1 MTEKEIQEL
10 FVTHSFQDA
19 KRTLIDECRAMGHEL
34 MGHENVFEL
43 KALALRGSRSS
54 DGVGESSQSSV
65 AGGSRGGGAISD
77 PETDGAGEAVTNAV
91 EGDPSRN
98 GDGVDTQNLDD
109 QNAIGGGEPKTEQPR
124 LIDAYLEIAKKSRG
138 TRKRSKANC
147 RAKSGQ
153 SADADGDTKSERNG
167 EPNGDAGG
175 SGDQNG
181 GATAEQLDDEAKRK
195 MAEAQDLMKQ
205 AQEMREA
212 KRKREEEERKK
223 REEEQNKKNR
233 HYRTDEVVRR
243 LKCLHKAFL
252 VGPAGTGKSTLAMCA
267 CKELFGIDGGM
278 EDVAKSKYFAQ
289 ISFSPDTVS
298 ADMLGF
304 TDVNGVFHETDII
317 RVFREGGL
325 ILFDEMDDADASLLV
340 KLNTM
345 LANRVI
351 PTPSGMVVQNKDT
364 YIVGTANTYGT
375 GGTSMYVGRNRL
387 DAATLD
393 RWKMATIHVDY
404 DVELEDR
411 IIGGSLD
418 ERGKTELCTA
428 RNAIRDCISANKWR
442 QICSTRFVIDCCS
455 MMKSGYKLNQCID
468 TYLLSWDENN
478 RNAVNKRIR
487 DDLKALSK

>member
-19 KRTLIDECRAMGHEL
+19 KQTLIDECRAMGHEL

-43 KALALRGSRSS
+43 KALVLRGSRSS
-54 DGVGESSQSSV
+54 AGESGAV
-65 AGGSRGGGAISD
+65 ASATT
-77 PETDGAGEAVTNAV
+77 P
-91 EGDPSRN
+91 
-98 GDGVDTQNLDD
+98 
-109 QNAIGGGEPKTEQPR
+109 
-124 LIDAYLEIAKKSRG
+124 
-138 TRKRSKANC
+138 TRC
-147 RAKSGQ
+147 
-153 SADADGDTKSERNG
+153 
-167 EPNGDAGG
+167 G
-175 SGDQNG
+175 SGDGEDG
-181 GATAEQLDDEAKRK
+181 GDVGEPCESGSTQEQSAEEPSGQAEEPKEQKSILEEYADAFEQAKSANKKPRKSRKRKNESEGKQSEETQQDGEQERNSSEAQCETTAEQLDDEAKRK

-212 KRKREEEERKK
+212 KRKKEEEERKK

-478 RNAVNKRIR
+478 RNVVNKRIR